1 MNHER
6 EVIDNTTV
14 RERAK
19 QVIELLHD
27 DKRIKGERE
36 KAKSNRDKYKGVGG
50 DGRSGSYLFQ
60 LFYLLR
66 TFCVLFHHS
75 HLFPSFFPFS
85 FNNDMFV
92 HLSHLIFEP
101 LFSFFSFFV
110 SPFPFLFL
118 LFILFFTIVHLYCC
132 CCWFYFLP

>member
-92 HLSHLIFEP
+92 HLSHLIFEYP
-101 LFSFFSFFV
+101 FFLSFPSLFLPFLSYFFS
-110 SPFPFLFL
+110 
-118 LFILFFTIVHLYCC
+118 LFFSLQ
-132 CCWFYFLP
+132 